1 MCWVFG
7 YVIMWWNL
15 EAGDL
20 SKSTQQF
27 IENWSLIRLVAM
39 SLVESSLLLIL
50 ICLTRQKMCT
60 WICKEAK
67 FIGTSTVLWLKL
79 TKLISSHYGIKL
91 LWEFIM
97 CMFPLCSGSSVAATT
112 NCKLL
117 PWIQWQPLLIAI
129 LTTLLSAFQNKEI
142 DFFLRIVTHSSLCQA
157 VIIIG
162 IGTALACEVDCILW
176 ESANA
181 IWVSESFKC
190 LAPRALWAITS
201 ETGIVKRLMINA
213 LGIPNQDVS
222 WGVVLWSRQQHLLQ
236 MHAIKWGPPS
246 ELLYQVFFWS
256 FLASSTVVV
265 TDALLN

>member
-1 MCWVFG
+1 
-7 YVIMWWNL
+7 
-15 EAGDL
+15 
-20 SKSTQQF
+20 
-27 IENWSLIRLVAM
+27 
-39 SLVESSLLLIL
+39 
-50 ICLTRQKMCT
+50 
-60 WICKEAK
+60 
-67 FIGTSTVLWLKL
+67 
-79 TKLISSHYGIKL
+79 
-91 LWEFIM
+91 
-97 CMFPLCSGSSVAATT
+97 MFPLCSGSSVAATT

-142 DFFLRIVTHSSLCQA
+142 DFFLGIVTHSSLCQA
-157 VIIIG
+157 VIIKG
-162 IGTALACEVDCILW
+162 IGTPLACEVDCILW

-190 LAPRALWAITS
+190 LAPRALWTITS

-256 FLASSTVVV
+256 FLASSTVMV
-265 TDALLN
+265 TDALLIQPLENGFGNPCWVWHWHSCSCLGYRYRDYFMKCWLLILGRSGHDRLYRANGKNDCCT